1 MIKSVCV
8 FCGSSTG
15 RAPLFGE
22 VAAELGALIA
32 RRGLTLIYGGGNVGT
47 MGILAEA
54 AMRGGG
60 HVVGIIPVRLNDM
73 VEHLD
78 LSELYVV
85 DDMHERKAMMQ
96 EKADAFV
103 TLPGGIGTME
113 ELFEVWAWRYIGYH
127 SKPVGLVNA
136 GGFYD
141 DLLRMLERMSDAGFM
156 KRAMLDDLCVSDSA
170 AGILDALAAKDAAG
184 AAPEL
189 KHPERRGANG

>member
-8 FCGSSTG
+8 FCGSSAG
-15 RAPLFGE
+15 LSPLFSE
-22 VAAELGALIA
+22 MAAELGALIA
-32 RRGLTLIYGGGNVGT
+32 RRGLTLVYGGGNVGT

-54 AMRGGG
+54 ALREGG
-60 HVVGIIPVRLNDM
+60 HVVGIIPVRLNEM
-73 VEHLD
+73 VEHLE

-85 DDMHERKAMMQ
+85 DDMHARKAMMQ

-141 DLLRMLERMSDAGFM
+141 DLLRMLEKMSDAGFM
-156 KRAMLDDLCVSDSA
+156 KRAMLDDLCVADSA
-170 AGILDALAAKDAAG
+170 VGILDAIAAKEASG

-189 KHPERRGANG
+189 KHPERRGAGA

>member
-15 RAPLFGE
+15 QSPLFGE

-141 DLLRMLERMSDAGFM
+141 DLLRMLEKMSEAGFM
-156 KRAMLDDLCVSDSA
+156 KRAMLDDLCVSSSA

-184 AAPEL
+184 EAPEL
-189 KHPERRGANG
+189 KHPERRGAKA

>member
-15 RAPLFGE
+15 QSPLFGTM
-22 VAAELGALIA
+22 AADLGALIA

-54 AMRGGG
+54 AMREGG
-60 HVVGIIPVRLNDM
+60 HVVGIIPIRLNEM
-73 VEHLD
+73 VEHLE

-96 EKADAFV
+96 EKADAFI

-127 SKPVGLVNA
+127 NKPVGLVNA

-141 DLLRMLERMSDAGFM
+141 DLLRMLENMCDAGFM
-156 KRAMLDDLCVSDSA
+156 NHAMLDDLCVSDSA
-170 AGILDALAAKDAAG
+170 AGILDALAAKDASG

-189 KHPERRGANG
+189 KHPERRGAKA